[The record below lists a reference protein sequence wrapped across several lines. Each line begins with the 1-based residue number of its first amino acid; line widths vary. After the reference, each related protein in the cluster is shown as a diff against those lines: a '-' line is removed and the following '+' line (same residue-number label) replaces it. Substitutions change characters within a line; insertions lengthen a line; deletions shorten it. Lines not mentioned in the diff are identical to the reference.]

1 MITNDRLCWACVFN
15 DFLCTIWNHFKIE
28 TQNWEFRYCRI
39 VLISKKN
46 SCVARVTVSDCAIVS
61 ISWYPLCH
69 FLFGNLCSFA
79 MSTILRH
86 FPHTQRHRDKHKHT
100 SSDDRSLIRKSQ
112 YIYSLRFIRTHD
124 FFSSFDMYL
133 AFHSI
138 WLCHKRNGHNFF
150 FLLVFI
156 REFVFFLLVFRTKQ
170 NRH

>member
-1 MITNDRLCWACVFN
+1 MHHLKPF
-15 DFLCTIWNHFKIE
+15 
-28 TQNWEFRYCRI
+28 QNRNTKLRTSLLSNRYN
-39 VLISKKN
+39 LEKN
-46 SCVARVTVSDCAIVS
+46 SCVARVTLSDCAIVS

-69 FLFGNLCSFA
+69 FMFGNLCSFA

-156 REFVFFLLVFRTKQ
+156 REFVFFLLVLRTKQ